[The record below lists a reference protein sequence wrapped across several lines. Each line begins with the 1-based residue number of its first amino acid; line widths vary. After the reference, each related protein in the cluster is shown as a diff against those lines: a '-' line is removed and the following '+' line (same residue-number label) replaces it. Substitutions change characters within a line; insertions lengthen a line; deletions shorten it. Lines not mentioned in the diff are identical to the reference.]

1 MTSVDIQTIN
11 GVTIVS
17 VAGHAGYNPG
27 NDIVCAS
34 ISAITLSL
42 LQTLKYYE
50 KQGICRVLNDETKE
64 DIGTALISY
73 MSRNK
78 EVTNAVLN
86 MAEIGYMMLEN
97 TYPKNIC
104 VNIE

>member
-1 MTSVDIQTIN
+1 MTSVNIQTIN
-11 GVTIVS
+11 GTTIVS

-34 ISAITLSL
+34 ISTITLSL

-50 KQGICRVLNDETKE
+50 EQGMCKITSEKTKE
-64 DIGTALISY
+64 DLGTALFSFK
-73 MSRNK
+73 SRNK
-78 EVTNAVLN
+78 EVTDALLN
-86 MAEIGYMMLEN
+86 MAEIGYMMLEK
-97 TYPKNIC
+97 TYPKNIS

>member
-1 MTSVDIQTIN
+1 MTSVNIQTIN
-11 GVTIVS
+11 GTTIIS

-34 ISAITLSL
+34 ISTITLSL

-50 KQGICRVLNDETKE
+50 EQGICKVLSNETKE

-73 MSRNK
+73 MSCDK
-78 EVTNAVLN
+78 EVTDAFLN

-97 TYPKNIC
+97 AYPKNIS

>member
-1 MTSVDIQTIN
+1 MTSVNIQTIN
-11 GVTIVS
+11 GTTIVS

-50 KQGICRVLNDETKE
+50 EQGICKVLKDETKE
-64 DIGTALISY
+64 NMGTALISY
-73 MSRNK
+73 MSRDK
-78 EVTNAVLN
+78 EVTDALLN

-97 TYPKNIC
+97 AYPKNIS